1 MSLNS
6 FRIGGSDAP
15 PETLPGGPSFE
26 TLTSGST
33 GAPRRIL
40 RSQASWVRSFE
51 INGRLLGV
59 GPGLSVAVLGQLT
72 QSLAL
77 YGAVEGLH
85 QGAEVHLLNALR
97 PDRQRALLAAR
108 GVVVVY
114 ASPAQLRLLVG
125 QGPVLAGLRLLIVG
139 GSKLDAGLRA
149 ALRVMAPGANVREFY
164 GAVEASFIT
173 LADEATP
180 EGSVGRAYPGVEI
193 DLRGGNEIWVRSPY
207 LAERYAGSDPGS
219 ARWQDGWL
227 TVGEI
232 GSLRDGYLYLSGR
245 AGRMV
250 TVADQNVFPEA
261 VEAFLIGLAGV
272 AQVAVLPVPDAQRG
286 VHLVAV
292 VQGDAAR
299 EGEILAAARHEFGPL
314 RAPRR
319 LIWRQDW
326 PQTSAGKTDLQRL
339 ISELAG

>member
-40 RSQASWVRSFE
+40 RTQGSWVRSFE

-125 QGPVLAGLRLLIVG
+125 QGPVLAGLRLVIVG

-227 TVGEI
+227 TVARSAACGMAI
-232 GSLRDGYLYLSGR
+232 FTCR
-245 AGRMV
+245 V
-250 TVADQNVFPEA
+250 
-261 VEAFLIGLAGV
+261 
-272 AQVAVLPVPDAQRG
+272 VPG
-286 VHLVAV
+286 
-292 VQGDAAR
+292 G
-299 EGEILAAARHEFGPL
+299 
-314 RAPRR
+314 
-319 LIWRQDW
+319 W
-326 PQTSAGKTDLQRL
+326 
-339 ISELAG
+339 